1 MSRKDYKFLVILTVL
16 TLLNI
21 IDALATAFW
30 IEHQLATEAN
40 PLMEYWLNISPTL
53 FITIKIVLVT
63 ICSCFLWRLRKR
75 KLTYILLI
83 PVVLVYTYIFAKHT
97 NIAWNV
103 FFC

>member
-1 MSRKDYKFLVILTVL
+1 MNRGDYKFLVILVILTILNTV
-16 TLLNI
+16 
-21 IDALATAFW
+21 DALATAFW

-40 PLMEYWLNISPTL
+40 PLMEYWLNISPVF
-53 FITIKIVLVT
+53 FITLKILLVT
-63 ICSCFLWRLRKR
+63 ICSLFLWRLRKR

-83 PVVLVYTYIFAKHT
+83 PVVIIYTYIFAKHT